1 MRDEAYKQD
10 YVDVA
15 RGYVD
20 SLFHLG
26 ICGNSI
32 SAKLRFC
39 RTAISHRRSSDV
51 DDATIQRHLI
61 EECRRSNS
69 EMSS

>member
-1 MRDEAYKQD
+1 MKNEAFNQNL
-10 YVDVA
+10 VDVA
-15 RGYVD
+15 RSYVG

-32 SAKLRFC
+32 SSKLRFC
-39 RTAISHRRSSDV
+39 WIAISHRSSSDV

-61 EECRRSNS
+61 EKCRRSNS